1 MRFVAL
7 VATANGSR
15 TWGGVC
21 GGWTVPTSVGPIV
34 HTWQAVGSFLPIAQ
48 DRLRNSRH
56 TSLTVRAQPLLTAIG
71 NRRKSARTVKHF
83 TKLTW
88 GAINV
93 RTMDTKI
100 NNQGGE
106 LVISGASATKPF
118 DVCALLSQHDIGL
131 CAMSEVRWK
140 GSGSI
145 RLDKHL
151 CLFSGLPPDVPVSLS
166 GVAIVLNEQMQ
177 RAWERAGSEVV
188 FHNERL
194 MKIVLE
200 VEGRRFHVVSVYAPT
215 FRASEQE
222 KERFYADLDK
232 TISDKKSGEE
242 LLTMGDFNARVGT
255 RDSQME
261 GAIEAEEGDAK
272 ELVLGKFGLPELND
286 NGRLLLDFCRSRKG
300 QSYRVMS
307 TYYKQSSYGTWQH
320 NRTNSWHQIDHIV
333 EAASTAA
340 FFTDVRV
347 MPGLGFDFD
356 HRLVRSSLRVMRR
369 CKQPW
374 GNRGGGIHGG
384 FSLNKRMPELDLSKL
399 GDETKVSNLN
409 KRFEDLLSEGLVDE
423 YELWARGLRK
433 LSEKVLASRKPSF
446 DHNGK

>member
-1 MRFVAL
+1 M
-7 VATANGSR
+7 GD
-15 TWGGVC
+15 G
-21 GGWTVPTSVGPIV
+21 TVPTSVGPTV
-34 HTWQAVGSFLPIAQ
+34 HTCPGEPSAWQAVGSFLPTAQ

-56 TSLTVRAQPLLTAIG
+56 TSLTVRAQPLLTANG
-71 NRRKSARTVKHF
+71 NRRKSARTVMHF

-106 LVISGASATKPF
+106 L
-118 DVCALLSQHDIGL
+118 DVCALLSQHEIGL

-151 CLFSGLPPDVPVSLS
+151 CLFSGLPPDAPVSLS

-194 MKIVLE
+194 MKIFLE

-222 KERFYADLDK
+222 KDRFYAYLDK
-232 TISDKKSGEE
+232 IISDKKSGEE
-242 LLTMGDFNARVGT
+242 LLIMGDLNARVGT

-261 GAIEAEEGDAK
+261 EAIKAEEGDAAK
-272 ELVLGKFGLPELND
+272 VLVLDKFGLPELND
-286 NGRLLLDFCRSRKG
+286 NGRLLLD
-300 QSYRVMS
+300 
-307 TYYKQSSYGTWQH
+307 
-320 NRTNSWHQIDHIV
+320 
-333 EAASTAA
+333 
-340 FFTDVRV
+340 
-347 MPGLGFDFD
+347 
-356 HRLVRSSLRVMRR
+356 
-369 CKQPW
+369 
-374 GNRGGGIHGG
+374 
-384 FSLNKRMPELDLSKL
+384 
-399 GDETKVSNLN
+399 
-409 KRFEDLLSEGLVDE
+409 LLSF
-423 YELWARGLRK
+423 
-433 LSEKVLASRKPSF
+433 P
-446 DHNGK
+446 